1 MNYPNANWIS
11 RVGPGARVSEHE
23 IILAELKAKAH
34 KLSLEL
40 IEERKA
46 NEFLRDLIN
55 VLVTE

>member
-1 MNYPNANWIS
+1 MNYPTPSWIS
-11 RVGPGARVSEHE
+11 MVPGSSRVSEHE